1 MFFLNITRKSKFDSL
16 SLGKILTLHNFIAD
30 IKSVLKKDQNH
41 YYYNIFLQNISINN
55 LKSIDNFFR

>member
-16 SLGKILTLHNFIAD
+16 SLGKTLTLHNFIAHV
-30 IKSVLKKDQNH
+30 KSVLKKDQNH